1 MFLIILTIPEIMPKN
16 GTLANCYH
24 QGPNTFMEYAS
35 FKEHYNIE
43 ISEIKY
49 IDIRFTKFQIGAM
62 VLLFNL
68 DKVSLKK
75 LVPTMNI

>member
-1 MFLIILTIPEIMPKN
+1 MIAEDLQQHETIFQIKNEYIIKESHMKMN
-16 GTLANCYH
+16 G
-24 QGPNTFMEYAS
+24 
-35 FKEHYNIE
+35 IW
-43 ISEIKY
+43 IK
-49 IDIRFTKFQIGAM
+49 QIGAM